1 MRLLGVAGVAQ
12 VGRRAMPTTLPDTA
26 ARARPQRPRVR
37 AELVPL
43 VAAIVYLAVLGWDM
57 AELGTSFSLL
67 FGHDQRQ
74 GEYNPMEPGHP
85 IAERRAA
92 ARGAR

>member
-1 MRLLGVAGVAQ
+1 
-12 VGRRAMPTTLPDTA
+12 MPTTLPATA
-26 ARARPQRPRVR
+26 TRARPQRRHSR

-43 VAAIVYLAVLGWDM
+43 VAAILYLAVLGWDM
-57 AELGTSFSLL
+57 AMLETKFRLL

-85 IAERRAA
+85 IAGGRAA
-92 ARGAR
+92 APGAR